1 MSNSYCNELIDKFE
15 NYYKENANKI
25 NIHIFKQNNIL
36 FQNNINKQFNS
47 LNLLFLF

>member
-25 NIHIFKQNNIL
+25 GNSYIQAKQYFIS
-36 FQNNINKQFNS
+36 K
-47 LNLLFLF
+47 